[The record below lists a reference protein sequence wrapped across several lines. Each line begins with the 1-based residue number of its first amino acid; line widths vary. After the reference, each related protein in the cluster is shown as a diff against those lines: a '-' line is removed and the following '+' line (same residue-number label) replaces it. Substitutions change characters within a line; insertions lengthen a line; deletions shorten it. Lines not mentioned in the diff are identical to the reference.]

1 MNTYGN
7 RHGDVMLKPIGGEI
21 AERVRA
27 QAGREESQLTIAL
40 GEATGHHHTLYPTG
54 GDSRVRLV
62 EIEGRRFLDVGTEY
76 FLRHQEHKEQKIFP
90 GVYEIVI
97 EKEYDPFEK
106 AMRKVVD

>member
-1 MNTYGN
+1 MGN
-7 RHGDVMLKPIGGEI
+7 RHGDVMIKPVSVEL
-21 AERVRA
+21 ADKVKA
-27 QAGREESQLTIAL
+27 QSGREESQLTIAL
-40 GEATGHHHTLYPTG
+40 GEATGHHHTLYPTS
-54 GDSRVRLV
+54 DTSRVRLV

-76 FLRHQEHKEQKIFP
+76 FLRHQEHKEQRIVP